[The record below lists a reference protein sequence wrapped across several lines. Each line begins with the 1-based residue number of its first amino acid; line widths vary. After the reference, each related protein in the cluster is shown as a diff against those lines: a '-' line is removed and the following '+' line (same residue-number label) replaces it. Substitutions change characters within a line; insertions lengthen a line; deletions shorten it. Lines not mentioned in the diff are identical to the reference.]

1 MQDIQLSSSLFQ
13 PKQSHHFTLQITTTH
28 PEQII
33 ERYVKDYRHGVSV
46 VNGYGGYSK
55 NPMSLLHTVVSAY
68 EVQDIVQLMHES
80 DEKAIINVI
89 PTENFFGGF
98 YQRPIE

>member
-1 MQDIQLSSSLFQ
+1 MNILHISSQ
-13 PKQSHHFTLQITTTH
+13 TYNQRYKRVTLQITTTH

-68 EVQDIVQLMHES
+68 EVQDI
-80 DEKAIINVI
+80 
-89 PTENFFGGF
+89 ENKNILPDGF
-98 YQRPIE
+98 THFIRNI

>member
-1 MQDIQLSSSLFQ
+1 MVFQLLM
-13 PKQSHHFTLQITTTH
+13 
-28 PEQII
+28 
-33 ERYVKDYRHGVSV
+33 VMV
-46 VNGYGGYSK
+46 VIVK